1 MDKKFD
7 PINWCNKMFGETAET
22 RENLTKLLKDKIRAE
37 GLDEAVRILVG
48 DGSVESV
55 DLFHLKI
62 LRAGG
67 FTIDRSMSVLTN
79 FLEILT
85 TRLRL
90 IHTLCVWHMRL
101 RQKCAVQKN
110 RKFPISVETQPS
122 ATAACV
128 KRSSCES
135 TFKNRFVTLEPV
147 TVGGRITEWIVSS
160 LTRIELTK
168 KRKYDVICMLRC
180 SYTCKP
186 GDQPY
191 SDTSPLLE
199 PMSKANHLSK

>member
-90 IHTLCVWHMRL
+90 IHTLWVWHMRL

-110 RKFPISVETQPS
+110 RNIHISAETQLS
-122 ATAACV
+122 APATCI
-128 KRSSCES
+128 KCSSSEWAFS
-135 TFKNRFVTLEPV
+135 ETTLH
-147 TVGGRITEWIVSS
+147 TTYG
-160 LTRIELTK
+160 
-168 KRKYDVICMLRC
+168 
-180 SYTCKP
+180 
-186 GDQPY
+186 
-191 SDTSPLLE
+191 SPLNLVNRGKGSVNRWFSE
-199 PMSKANHLSK
+199 TWILPNKSVYLFSSMNCL

>member
-1 MDKKFD
+1 
-7 PINWCNKMFGETAET
+7 MFGETAET
-22 RENLTKLLKDKIRAE
+22 RENLTNLLKDKIRAE

-90 IHTLCVWHMRL
+90 IHTLCV
-101 RQKCAVQKN
+101 
-110 RKFPISVETQPS
+110 
-122 ATAACV
+122 
-128 KRSSCES
+128 
-135 TFKNRFVTLEPV
+135 
-147 TVGGRITEWIVSS
+147 
-160 LTRIELTK
+160 
-168 KRKYDVICMLRC
+168 
-180 SYTCKP
+180 
-186 GDQPY
+186 
-191 SDTSPLLE
+191 
-199 PMSKANHLSK
+199 